1 MAKKSK
7 EIKEEDAKLKGAR
20 IKVVARMLKSGT
32 IVSTVT
38 REEDVTDDEIEQM
51 REHILK
57 NLDNSLLTLIMP
69 MPLSKKEWLYEV
81 CGNTGL
87 YFFRNRKMNNAYYR

>member
-69 MPLSKKEWLYEV
+69 MPLSKKE
-81 CGNTGL
+81 
-87 YFFRNRKMNNAYYR
+87 

>member
-7 EIKEEDAKLKGAR
+7 EIKKEDRELKGAK

-38 REEDVTDDEIEQM
+38 RAEDVTDDEIEQM
-51 REHILK
+51 REHILR

-69 MPLSKKEWLYEV
+69 MPLSKKE
-81 CGNTGL
+81 
-87 YFFRNRKMNNAYYR
+87 